1 MKTINHTNLEKI
13 THNIHKKIDDIT
25 SIFKYRDK
33 PSYRVL
39 KVTAGKWHILKVV
52 SIDRDFMTGAVLDE
66 LIAMIKKYMKVY
78 SNILYCIDVHREY
91 NDGRVCSKAA
101 FCIQIEI
108 DK

>member
-33 PSYRVL
+33 PSYRVV
-39 KVTAGKWHILKVV
+39 KVTAGKWHILKIV

-66 LIAMIKKYMKVY
+66 LITMIKKYMKVY

-91 NDGRVCSKAA
+91 NDGRVCLKAA

>member
-33 PSYRVL
+33 PSYRVV

-52 SIDRDFMTGAVLDE
+52 SIDRDFMTGAVLD
-66 LIAMIKKYMKVY
+66 LIIALIKKYMKVY
-78 SNILYCIDVHREY
+78 SNIFYTIEVHKDYILGQEY
-91 NDGRVCSKAA
+91 SRVA
-101 FCIQIEI
+101 FCIHIELE
-108 DK
+108 K